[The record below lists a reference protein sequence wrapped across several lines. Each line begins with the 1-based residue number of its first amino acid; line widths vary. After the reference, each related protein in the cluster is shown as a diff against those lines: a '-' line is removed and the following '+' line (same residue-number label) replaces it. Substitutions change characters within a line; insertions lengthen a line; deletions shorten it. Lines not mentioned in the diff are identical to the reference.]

1 MLESLFSSRVRA
13 KLLTVF
19 MLSPGEGYNAWDLA
33 DLLDENYSAIWKE
46 LVHLARLKIL
56 ISEYR
61 GRSKIYRVY
70 SECPILPELRSIVL
84 KTEGV
89 GKVIHQRLSGM
100 GAVRAAFIYG
110 SYASGE
116 ADLHSDLDLM
126 VIGEVNLAQF
136 AALITDL
143 EKELKRPINYVI
155 FSEKEWALKV
165 SEEDPFVW
173 NVIHSPK
180 VILIGDE
187 HAI

>member
-70 SECPILPELRSIVL
+70 SECPILPELRSIVIRGGWDIRSTPD
-84 KTEGV
+84 KFT
-89 GKVIHQRLSGM
+89 
-100 GAVRAAFIYG
+100 
-110 SYASGE
+110 
-116 ADLHSDLDLM
+116 
-126 VIGEVNLAQF
+126 
-136 AALITDL
+136 
-143 EKELKRPINYVI
+143 
-155 FSEKEWALKV
+155 
-165 SEEDPFVW
+165 
-173 NVIHSPK
+173 SPM
-180 VILIGDE
+180 
-187 HAI
+187 